1 MNNKYL
7 CDDDLVYNT
16 AARIPVCLCL
26 DVSGSMY
33 DCIKE
38 LEEGV
43 NKFYDAVRGSEQAS
57 LSCEIAVVTFSTGA
71 KCLEDFS
78 TVDRK
83 EPLRLSASG
92 GTDMTEGVELAL
104 KLLEDRKQDYKQAGV
119 EYYQP
124 WIVIMS
130 DGEPNNR
137 NSLKVVQERMKEM
150 EAGKKLVVFST
161 GITPLKYREYYDK
174 LVIEKN
180 FKPEML
186 EKIKVYNFMGK
197 MIIEELSP
205 VHRAALKTLKQIMM
219 AKKNPTEMEKL
230 LIDLCDADGDFSDRG
245 LIDELVEYAK
255 K

>member
-7 CDDDLVYNT
+7 GDDDLVYNT

-150 EAGKKLVVFST
+150 EAGKKLVVFSV
-161 GITPLKYREYYDK
+161 GIGGSVDMNVLNDFSRRGAKHLKGFCFEEFFEWLSK
-174 LVIEKN
+174 SVEIVSQSKVG
-180 FKPEML
+180 
-186 EKIKVYNFMGK
+186 EKILIAPTSGW
-197 MIIEELSP
+197 EE
-205 VHRAALKTLKQIMM
+205 I
-219 AKKNPTEMEKL
+219 
-230 LIDLCDADGDFSDRG
+230 
-245 LIDELVEYAK
+245 
-255 K
+255 